1 MDAHKIQV
9 EGPFNVLL
17 LEPDPDQRQAA
28 AWCLEG
34 DGYQVTQAESAD
46 QVLARVSRSRTD
58 LVVLGG
64 SAALI
69 PGVRQLAGR
78 RSISVLLVCDAP
90 ELEADAENAG
100 RADDFLLRPARPIEL
115 LIRVRALVRLK
126 QIRDQR
132 RNRAHDMKNPL
143 TAILANCQYLIRH
156 VDLEGEAREVI
167 GDIASSAGH
176 LGRMIDPSPRSS

>member
-9 EGPFNVLL
+9 EGPFHVLL
-17 LEPDPDQRQAA
+17 LEPDPEQRQAA
-28 AWCLEG
+28 VWCLESV
-34 DGYQVTQAESAD
+34 GYQVTQAESAD
-46 QVLARVSRSRTD
+46 QVLALISRTPAD

-78 RSISVLLVCDAP
+78 RSISVLLVCDP
-90 ELEADAENAG
+90 LELEADAENAG
-100 RADDFLLRPARPIEL
+100 YADDFLLRPARPIEL
-115 LIRVRALVRLK
+115 LVRVRALVKLK
-126 QIRDQR
+126 QTREQR

-156 VDLEGEAREVI
+156 VDLEGEAREVV

-176 LGRMIDPSPRSS
+176 LGRMIDPSARSS